1 MKRVLTAIVF
11 LPILF
16 YAIWSQNPVFFVSL
30 ATIAILLGVYEFCSL
45 ASNYCNSASRV
56 LSLIAAAGICAV
68 AYFSKPEWLAAV
80 IAFLVIG
87 ELISK
92 LWKESDLQKALP
104 SSAVPAFGVLYVAGL
119 GAFIISLRMTE
130 SLIPELAAKLL
141 TLFFAIV
148 FAGDTLAY
156 YTGRTIGRH
165 KLAPHISPG
174 KTIEGAIGG
183 LVGNTAAAVI
193 AHYTFFPELPLAHA
207 IPLGLVMGVFGILGD
222 LAESMLKR
230 GAHIKDAG
238 HIIPGHGGVLDRLDS
253 MVFNAPI
260 LYYYS
265 QSFLR

>member
-16 YAIWSQNPVFFVSL
+16 YLIWIQGPLPFVFL
-30 ATIAILLGVYEFCSL
+30 AAIAILLGVYEFSTL
-45 ASNYCNSASRV
+45 AGTYTDWPSRV
-56 LSLIAAAGICAV
+56 LSLLAAASICVASYCGHLQWLGGI
-68 AYFSKPEWLAAV
+68 
-80 IAFLVIG
+80 IALLVIG
-87 ELISK
+87 ELILK
-92 LWKESDLQKALP
+92 LWREPDLQRVLP
-104 SSAVPAFGVLYVAGL
+104 TSAIPVFGVLYVAGL
-119 GAFIISLRMTE
+119 GAFIISLRMIE
-130 SLIPELAAKLL
+130 SDIPMLAAKLL
-141 TLFFAIV
+141 TLFFVIV
-148 FAGDTLAY
+148 FAGDTFAY

-174 KTIEGAIGG
+174 KTVEGAIGG
-183 LVGNTAAAVI
+183 LFGNALAAVI

-207 IPLGLVMGVFGILGD
+207 IPLGVVMGTFGILGD

-238 HIIPGHGGVLDRLDS
+238 KMIPGHGGLLDRLDS

>member
-1 MKRVLTAIVF
+1 MI
-11 LPILF
+11 
-16 YAIWSQNPVFFVSL
+16 
-30 ATIAILLGVYEFCSL
+30 
-45 ASNYCNSASRV
+45 
-56 LSLIAAAGICAV
+56 
-68 AYFSKPEWLAAV
+68 
-80 IAFLVIG
+80 
-87 ELISK
+87 
-92 LWKESDLQKALP
+92 ESD
-104 SSAVPAFGVLYVAGL
+104 
-119 GAFIISLRMTE
+119 
-130 SLIPELAAKLL
+130 IPMLAAKLL
-141 TLFFAIV
+141 TLFFVVV

-174 KTIEGAIGG
+174 KTVEGAIGG
-183 LVGNTAAAVI
+183 LVGNALAAVI

-207 IPLGLVMGVFGILGD
+207 IPLGLVMGTFGVLGD

-238 HIIPGHGGVLDRLDS
+238 KLIPGHGGLLDRLDS